1 MRAASDVGLVEGP
14 LAQWAA
20 DKCELDQGA
29 QMWQALGQLQAQGKL
44 TAAEQQ
50 SFGNKQPFPAQLKVF
65 LLGHGYCTGQ
75 L

>member
-1 MRAASDVGLVEGP
+1 
-14 LAQWAA
+14 
-20 DKCELDQGA
+20 
-29 QMWQALGQLQAQGKL
+29 MWQALGQLQAQGKL